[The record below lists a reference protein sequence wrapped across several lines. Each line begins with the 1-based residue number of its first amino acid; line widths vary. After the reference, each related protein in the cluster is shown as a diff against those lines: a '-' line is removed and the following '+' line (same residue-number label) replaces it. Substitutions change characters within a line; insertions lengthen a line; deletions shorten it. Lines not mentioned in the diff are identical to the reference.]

1 MVDKRKTEE
10 LTKVVKNWV
19 VLVVDNEQ
27 DNISVVEK
35 VLSFEGAKVYTALNG
50 LEGLDVLEI
59 VTPTFIL
66 LDLSMPVMD
75 GWEMLAKVRANP
87 VIAHLP
93 VIALTAHAMDGDRD
107 RTLEAGFDGYIAKPF
122 RINTLLNTIQTSLDN
137 ILAAS
142 QSAGASI

>member
-1 MVDKRKTEE
+1 MTDKRKTQE

-35 VLSFEGAKVYTALNG
+35 VLSFEGAKVYSALNG
-50 LEGLDVLEI
+50 VEGLTVLEI

-66 LDLSMPVMD
+66 LDLSMPGMD
-75 GWEMLAKVRANP
+75 GWEMLAKLRANP
-87 VIAHLP
+87 VIKHLP

-107 RTLEAGFDGYIAKPF
+107 RALEAGFDGYIAKPF
-122 RINTLLNTIQTSLDN
+122 RVSTLLNTIQTSLDT

-142 QSAGASI
+142 HGAGAAM

>member
-1 MVDKRKTEE
+1 
-10 LTKVVKNWV
+10 
-19 VLVVDNEQ
+19 
-27 DNISVVEK
+27 
-35 VLSFEGAKVYTALNG
+35 
-50 LEGLDVLEI
+50 
-59 VTPTFIL
+59 
-66 LDLSMPVMD
+66 
-75 GWEMLAKVRANP
+75 MLAKVRANP